1 MTQKFVADEA
11 IKYGKEQLDVFGGKH
26 AEFIK
31 LAIELLEQD
40 DNKKLLEIKQI
51 IKEHDE
57 DSMPEDYFYI
67 DKIRE
72 VINK

>member
-1 MTQKFVADEA
+1 MTRKFVADEA

>member
-51 IKEHDE
+51 IEERDE
-57 DSMPEDYFYI
+57 DSAPEDYFYI